1 MPGAARER
9 LWEGWE
15 RSTREMPAGK
25 EGLPTPEMK
34 GSPRAGSPH
43 AAQGDGVSL
52 PHFSSRAKT
61 LNSLCI
67 CKIHGTKA
75 RGGEIIYYSLTVFLI
90 LNSFC
95 QITSQRIPSSFQYL
109 IFFFFTVHYTH
120 SLNQICST
128 LEVIIRYSPRATIAE
143 YIMGLCCG
151 RKAEEREG
159 ELR

>member
-1 MPGAARER
+1 MGF
-9 LWEGWE
+9 L
-15 RSTREMPAGK
+15 
-25 EGLPTPEMK
+25 
-34 GSPRAGSPH
+34 
-43 AAQGDGVSL
+43 SL
-52 PHFSSRAKT
+52 TFSSRAKT
-61 LNSLCI
+61 HSLCI

-95 QITSQRIPSSFQYL
+95 QITLQRIPSSFQYL

-151 RKAEEREG
+151 RKAGRERERENSDEVHNLDYTDTNLTSYPG
-159 ELR
+159 GSGLPKATQA